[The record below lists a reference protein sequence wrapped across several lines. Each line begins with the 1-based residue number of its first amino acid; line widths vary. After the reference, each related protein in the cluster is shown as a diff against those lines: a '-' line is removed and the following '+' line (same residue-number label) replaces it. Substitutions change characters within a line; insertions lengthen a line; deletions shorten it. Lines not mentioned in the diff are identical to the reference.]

1 MTKVSS
7 HAGHSHADTHA
18 HTADARPA
26 DPVVGGQRATRQR
39 SAIRAVIDRSA
50 RPLLPAEILEDAQRE
65 VEAMGIATVYR
76 NLKLLADAQE
86 IRIVELPGEAPR
98 YESARHAHHHHFQCR
113 QCSRV
118 FDVHQCPGDFAS
130 LAPKGFRVDAHELT
144 LYGTCADCSTPAP
157 RKTAA
162 QR

>member
-1 MTKVSS
+1 M
-7 HAGHSHADTHA
+7 
-18 HTADARPA
+18 
-26 DPVVGGQRATRQR
+26 
-39 SAIRAVIDRSA
+39 IDRSA

-130 LAPKGFRVDAHELT
+130 LAPQGFSVDAHELT
-144 LYGTCADCSTPAP
+144 LYGTCADCTAPAP

-162 QR
+162 KR